1 MKRGSVGLSVMTLQM
16 RLIELNLL
24 PEGSDDGNFG
34 LLTELAVKRFQS
46 NNGIENDGIA
56 GASTLSKLYL
66 AVKAVPDFTKIDIA
80 SWIMNGE
87 TPN

>member
-24 PEGSDDGNFG
+24 PEGSNDGNFG
-34 LLTELAVKRFQS
+34 ILTKLAVKRFQS
-46 NNGIENDGIA
+46 DNGLESDGIA

-66 AVKAVPDFTKIDIA
+66 AVEAVPDFTKIDIA
-80 SWIMNGE
+80 SRLMNGE